1 MNDMETKL
9 SELQTKLRELEIK
22 IMEHQAQTDRLIS
35 QIMDKQK
42 DLNGPL

>member
-9 SELQTKLRELEIK
+9 SELHTKLRALEIK
-22 IMEHQAQTDRLIS
+22 IMEHQAQTDRLID